1 MFIKTSALFLVL
13 CAICIAS
20 SAATSSPS
28 DTEIISMIDKLDDES
43 SMDLFGGLTY
53 EKTTDTQIVSARGI
67 ESLTE
72 RIVRYL
78 KDHQLNMDLK
88 SENVGGKLL
97 KQISY

>member
-1 MFIKTSALFLVL
+1 MLFKTSALFLVL
-13 CAICIAS
+13 YAICFAS
-20 SAATSSPS
+20 SAASSSPS

-53 EKTTDTQIVSARGI
+53 EKTSETQTVLPRGI

-78 KDHQLNMDLK
+78 KDHQLNMDLQ
-88 SENVGGKLL
+88 SEHFGGK
-97 KQISY
+97 